1 MSGTETEAVRS
12 PFDEKLE
19 KTALGLGATHA
30 SAIPVDLVETEE
42 SFRALCEKNVCGNYG
57 RSWTCPP
64 RVGEIHELMAELREF
79 DRVLVF
85 QTVSDLEDSYDFEG
99 MMEAGERH
107 NRLTDALRAEIR
119 KEPFPKVL
127 TLGAGGCRIC
137 QVCAM
142 KTGEECRHPDR
153 ALASL
158 EAYGV
163 NVSKLA
169 AASGMKYINGQ
180 NTVTYFGAVFYV
192 LPPETEA

>member
-1 MSGTETEAVRS
+1 MSGTETKTVRS

-127 TLGAGGCRIC
+127 TL
-137 QVCAM
+137 
-142 KTGEECRHPDR
+142 
-153 ALASL
+153 
-158 EAYGV
+158 
-163 NVSKLA
+163 
-169 AASGMKYINGQ
+169 
-180 NTVTYFGAVFYV
+180 
-192 LPPETEA
+192 